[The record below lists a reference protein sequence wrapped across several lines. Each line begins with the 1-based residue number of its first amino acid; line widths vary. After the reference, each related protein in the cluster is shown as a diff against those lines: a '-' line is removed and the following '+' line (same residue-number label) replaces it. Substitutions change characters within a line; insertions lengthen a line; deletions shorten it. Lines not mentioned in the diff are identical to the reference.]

1 MVVLVQHLQV
11 NLLVELLSMEI
22 KVMDTE
28 GKVEVR
34 DLMQMRL
41 VMVLLEGVL
50 VVAQIAIQAGES
62 YRGVVAATWEVAM
75 VMLMGIQDME
85 TQHGNLIHHRLLE
98 IMELRQ
104 MVLMVGKLAMVVDMV
119 LSPDKPS
126 SSSSDYISLP
136 LVHHL

>member
-1 MVVLVQHLQV
+1 
-11 NLLVELLSMEI
+11 
-22 KVMDTE
+22 
-28 GKVEVR
+28 
-34 DLMQMRL
+34 
-41 VMVLLEGVL
+41 
-50 VVAQIAIQAGES
+50 
-62 YRGVVAATWEVAM
+62 M